1 MNIEE
6 EPSRRKNNT
15 TKREIETERMRA
27 KEGMKVNDRCYQCY
41 VICKCRNLRLECR
54 QSVQSVNE
62 SVGGE
67 E

>member
-54 QSVQSVNE
+54 QSV
-62 SVGGE
+62 
-67 E
+67 